1 MLSFN
6 QWLLLIALSVL
17 WGGSFFFVG
26 VAVKELPAFTIV
38 LLRVALA
45 ALLLLP
51 FVLAAGHRLPSTAA
65 DWTPFLVMSLLN
77 NVVPFCAIALGQK
90 EIASGL
96 ASVLNATT
104 PLFALI
110 ATHALTSDKL
120 TATKLT
126 GVMIGIV
133 GVALLI
139 GPAAFGT
146 DKTSL
151 SGMLLILVGT
161 ASYGFASV
169 WGRRLRETPPLVSAC
184 SQLLCSSLVLALLAS
199 LIDRPWR
206 LPLPSPPTIAA
217 LLGLAA
223 LSTSLAYVIFF
234 RILAVSG
241 PIAVMLVTLLI
252 PISGIGLGVVVLGE
266 TLYWRHIAGALVI
279 ASGLLV
285 IDGRLLRWLLPARLP
300 QP

>member
-120 TATKLT
+120 TATKL
-126 GVMIGIV
+126 VRRRSMCS
-133 GVALLI
+133 
-139 GPAAFGT
+139 PQ
-146 DKTSL
+146 DRS
-151 SGMLLILVGT
+151 SG
-161 ASYGFASV
+161 
-169 WGRRLRETPPLVSAC
+169 
-184 SQLLCSSLVLALLAS
+184 
-199 LIDRPWR
+199 
-206 LPLPSPPTIAA
+206 
-217 LLGLAA
+217 
-223 LSTSLAYVIFF
+223 
-234 RILAVSG
+234 
-241 PIAVMLVTLLI
+241 
-252 PISGIGLGVVVLGE
+252 
-266 TLYWRHIAGALVI
+266 
-279 ASGLLV
+279 
-285 IDGRLLRWLLPARLP
+285 
-300 QP
+300 